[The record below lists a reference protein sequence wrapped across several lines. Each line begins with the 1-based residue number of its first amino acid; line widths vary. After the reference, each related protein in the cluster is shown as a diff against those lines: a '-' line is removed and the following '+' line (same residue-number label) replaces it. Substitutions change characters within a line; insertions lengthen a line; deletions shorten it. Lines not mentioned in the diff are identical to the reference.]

1 MDGRRGD
8 RVPPRLERAAVR
20 FAQWRRTRRVGA
32 RIPESLWQ
40 LASRLAASYG
50 VSRTA
55 ALLGLDYYAMQRRT
69 ESQSSLAAPP
79 RQAVDTPAFIELP
92 GSTLAPAGEYVLEFE
107 NAAGSKLR
115 VHCKGGAIPDL
126 VALGRSLWSGG
137 P

>member
-1 MDGRRGD
+1 MGGNSSD

-20 FAQWRRTRRVGA
+20 FAQWRRTRHVGA
-32 RIPESLWQ
+32 RIPEPLWQ

-55 ALLGLDYYAMQRRT
+55 VLLGLDYYSLQRRT
-69 ESQSSLAAPP
+69 ESPPSSAAPP
-79 RQAVDTPAFIELP
+79 RHAVDTPAFIELS

-115 VHCKGGAIPDL
+115 VHCKGAAIPDL
-126 VALGRSLWSGG
+126 VALGRSLWNGG
-137 P
+137 S

>member
-1 MDGRRGD
+1 MDGSRGD

-20 FAQWRRTRRVGA
+20 FAQWRRTRQVGA
-32 RIPESLWQ
+32 RIPEPLWQ
-40 LASRLAASYG
+40 LASQLAASHG

-55 ALLGLDYYAMQRRT
+55 ALLGLDYYALQRRT
-69 ESQSSLAAPP
+69 KSQSSLAAPP
-79 RQAVDTPAFIELP
+79 RHAVDTPAFIELS

-126 VALGRSLWSGG
+126 VALGRSLWNGG
-137 P
+137 A